1 MTVSVSA
8 EVPSKMSQSGRS
20 LVSHP
25 EAVVWLFLAYTKLG
39 REPKHQVKNNVHIR
53 STKRNH
59 QSPAHPHGQ
68 ILWKQGRAKGASPHL
83 KFKYRHPKPRRESRE
98 EGLLSEGYCPA
109 RGWHEGARECSV
121 SWSGTQ
127 VGCPRTG
134 KVIELNAKAVCMLL

>member
-68 ILWKQGRAKGASPHL
+68 ILGNKAEQKEP
-83 KFKYRHPKPRRESRE
+83 
-98 EGLLSEGYCPA
+98 LL
-109 RGWHEGARECSV
+109 
-121 SWSGTQ
+121 T
-127 VGCPRTG
+127 
-134 KVIELNAKAVCMLL
+134 